1 MLYECY
7 NKLNFNRCIKTI
19 LRDCIE
25 QNNHLILYDEYMKN

>member
-1 MLYECY
+1 MLYEYC

-25 QNNHLILYDEYMKN
+25 QNNHLIVYDEYREN